1 MRTVHWLFLCAVV
14 LFVASVV
21 LFVKASGA
29 SANARIAEQATPVA
43 SVKQIMDGIVQPA
56 ARVVFGSVATIS
68 TAAGQ
73 EDRRPRTEA
82 DWATVGASAAALME
96 AGNLLMMGDRLKDR
110 DQWVTRSRA
119 MIDAA
124 RIALRATEARD
135 VDALFDAGEAINL
148 SCDMCHTRYQMPA
161 AE

>member
-1 MRTVHWLFLCAVV
+1 MRAVHWLSLFSVV

-21 LFVKASGA
+21 LFFKAAGVN
-29 SANARIAEQATPVA
+29 ANARIAEQATPVA
-43 SVKQIMDGIVQPA
+43 TVKQVMDGIVKPA
-56 ARVVFGSVATIS
+56 AGVVFGSVATID
-68 TAAGQ
+68 TASGR
-73 EDRRPRTEA
+73 EDRRPKTE
-82 DWATVGASAAALME
+82 DEWAAVGASAAALME

-110 DQWVTRSRA
+110 DQWVIRARA
-119 MIDAA
+119 MTDAA

-135 VDALFDAGEAINL
+135 PDALFDAGEAINL